1 MNLRPEEITSVI
13 KQMIDKYDDDISTS
27 EVGTI
32 IEVGDGI
39 ARLYGLDNCMAGE
52 LLEFENGVYAMAQ
65 NLEEDNVGCVLLG
78 SDAELKEGTKVRR
91 TGRIVKCRLEM
102 N

>member
-27 EVGTI
+27 EVGTR

-65 NLEEDNVGCVLLG
+65 NLEE
-78 SDAELKEGTKVRR
+78 AENLKETSESLK
-91 TGRIVKCRLEM
+91 KEY
-102 N
+102 

>member
-65 NLEEDNVGCVLLG
+65 NL
-78 SDAELKEGTKVRR
+78 
-91 TGRIVKCRLEM
+91 
-102 N
+102 